1 MRWNQFPKRINKE
14 DLSGFARSEPGPKTV
29 AKAACAAEQL
39 FENNYYLS
47 SNLHKFLKTKP
58 HLEPDASAS
67 DKKRKCYCIFIV
79 HRVVLTLPEIR
90 SSETRQD
97 MHRLNSETYRYV
109 ITNEKM
115 KRCGLIC
122 SIALALHLDSNLPA
136 DLRVY
141 ETH

>member
-1 MRWNQFPKRINKE
+1 M
-14 DLSGFARSEPGPKTV
+14 
-29 AKAACAAEQL
+29 
-39 FENNYYLS
+39 
-47 SNLHKFLKTKP
+47 KTKP
-58 HLEPDASAS
+58 PLEPNASAS
-67 DKKRKCYCIFIV
+67 DKKQKCYILYCIFMV
-79 HRVVLTLPEIR
+79 LRVVLTLPEIC

-136 DLRVY
+136 DLKVY